1 MAATWARP
9 LNIRGA
15 ANKTNLVMMFGYAR
29 GGYLMMRM
37 TPPLLILKM
46 LMMDA
51 TPRAADPADY
61 NEAKAVYP
69 HQGHGRI

>member
-1 MAATWARP
+1 
-9 LNIRGA
+9 
-15 ANKTNLVMMFGYAR
+15 MMFGYAR